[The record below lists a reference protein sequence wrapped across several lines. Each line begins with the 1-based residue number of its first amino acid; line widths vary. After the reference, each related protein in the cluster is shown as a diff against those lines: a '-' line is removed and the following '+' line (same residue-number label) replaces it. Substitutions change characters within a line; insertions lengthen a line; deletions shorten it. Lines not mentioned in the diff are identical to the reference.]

1 VEQQIAK
8 SVKDLIENTTHLVKD
23 LKPETQVKAE
33 AAVVAEIKKA
43 SRNGIA
49 ALNQMIERDL
59 RIPENVLLMT
69 DILQSSTCS
78 QDDINNLSED
88 CQRLEMAVVQVRWK
102 RGFGGE
108 AIQQIYLQNAYL
120 IHSLT
125 TELDSYSTIR
135 ELVEMEDF
143 VTGSA
148 FEWAESSMNID
159 LLSHTVKK
167 MQPFH

>member
-1 VEQQIAK
+1 
-8 SVKDLIENTTHLVKD
+8 
-23 LKPETQVKAE
+23 
-33 AAVVAEIKKA
+33 
-43 SRNGIA
+43 
-49 ALNQMIERDL
+49 
-59 RIPENVLLMT
+59 
-69 DILQSSTCS
+69 
-78 QDDINNLSED
+78 
-88 CQRLEMAVVQVRWK
+88 
-102 RGFGGE
+102 
-108 AIQQIYLQNAYL
+108 L

>member
-88 CQRLEMAVVQVRWK
+88 CQRLEMAVVQVR
-102 RGFGGE
+102 
-108 AIQQIYLQNAYL
+108 
-120 IHSLT
+120 
-125 TELDSYSTIR
+125 
-135 ELVEMEDF
+135 
-143 VTGSA
+143 
-148 FEWAESSMNID
+148 
-159 LLSHTVKK
+159 
-167 MQPFH
+167 